1 MRKAFTL
8 MIAAAFIIAEP
19 LMAMNTQA
27 APSVP
32 QELSALGVTEQDLSD
47 VGPAVQDEPTSAEA
61 DILQRRWRNRYC
73 PRGYRLIVERVRI
86 GRFIVTRYR
95 CVRRRHWDNR
105 RDDRWDDRG
114 RWDRDHRRGRGPR
127 RPWNIELNEKVQ
139 EPNMTTPTEN

>member
-1 MRKAFTL
+1 MRKVLTL
-8 MIAAAFIIAEP
+8 MIASAFIIAEP
-19 LMAMNTQA
+19 LMAMETKA

-47 VGPAVQDEPTSAEA
+47 VGTAVKDEPTAAEA

-95 CVRRRHWDNR
+95 CVRSRY
-105 RDDRWDDRG
+105 WDDRG
-114 RWDRDHRRGRGPR
+114 RWDRDHRRGDWDRDHRRGDWDRDHRRGPYSDG
-127 RPWNIELNEKVQ
+127 EQ
-139 EPNMTTPTEN
+139 TPKQ